1 MSNSSSSSNT
11 STTSTTSMVGV
22 VAITGITIGIT
33 ALGWTMAK
41 RINFVRNYWK
51 TCKSETLD
59 TAHGVKCS
67 TWLVP
72 EAAAATAAAT
82 TTTATWFR
90 VNDVIMGG
98 KSTSE
103 LSTDD
108 EGSGRLVFSG
118 NLSTDGGGFCSMRTT
133 EECADRMRVPP
144 DATAVR
150 VVMQGDGQL
159 WKVSLGTSHSL
170 MSRDPTW
177 SHDVLTANS
186 QEEDALTTA
195 TLPLADFTA
204 TIRGQPVAG
213 AVLDDP
219 SRIRSVGL
227 ILSLYTQTGAPNPN
241 FGDGPF
247 RVVLH
252 ELEFV

>member
-1 MSNSSSSSNT
+1 
-11 STTSTTSMVGV
+11 MVGV
-22 VAITGITIGIT
+22 VAITGIAIGVT
-33 ALGWTMAK
+33 ALGWTMTK

-51 TCKSETLD
+51 TCKSETLG
-59 TAHGVKCS
+59 TAHGVECS

-72 EAAAATAAAT
+72 AAT
-82 TTTATWFR
+82 TANYSDDSDASTTATATTTAGATNTATATWFR

-108 EGSGRLVFSG
+108 ENGRLVFSG
-118 NLSTDGGGFCSMRTT
+118 IISTDGGGFCSMRTT
-133 EECADRMRVPP
+133 EECADRIRVPP
-144 DATAVR
+144 NATAVR
-150 VVMQGDGQL
+150 VVLRGDGQL

-177 SHDVLTANS
+177 SHDVSTSN
-186 QEEDALTTA
+186 EDKLTTA
-195 TLPLADFTA
+195 ILPLADFTA
-204 TIRGQPVAG
+204 TRQGQPVAG
-213 AVLDDP
+213 AVLGDP
-219 SRIRSVGL
+219 SKIRSVGL
-227 ILSLYTQTGAPNPN
+227 ILSLYTQTGAPNPR